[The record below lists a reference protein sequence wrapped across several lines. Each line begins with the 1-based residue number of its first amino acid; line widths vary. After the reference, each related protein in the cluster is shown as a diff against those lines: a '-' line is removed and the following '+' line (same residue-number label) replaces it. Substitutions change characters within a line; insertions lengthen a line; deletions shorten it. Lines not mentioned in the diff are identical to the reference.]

1 MMRSSDRSNTAFG
14 RLIDFLHEEELYD
27 DAIIVF
33 TSDHGEEFGERGFV
47 GWHSH
52 TLYDELLRV
61 PLLVKLPGA
70 AHAGVSVDEQVCGI
84 DIAPTILAALGLDA
98 PAGFEGVSLLGP
110 LSGAGSV
117 PEYAVSRKDVVI
129 TDDFASLRTPDW
141 KWSRGSLFHLASDP
155 EEATEVSG
163 AHRHTS
169 EALSAKL
176 EELIATR
183 PRPAPNKVEPDEEL
197 LKQLRSLG
205 YVK

>member
-1 MMRSSDRSNTAFG
+1 M
-14 RLIDFLHEEELYD
+14 
-27 DAIIVF
+27 
-33 TSDHGEEFGERGFV
+33 
-47 GWHSH
+47 
-52 TLYDELLRV
+52 
-61 PLLVKLPGA
+61 
-70 AHAGVSVDEQVCGI
+70 
-84 DIAPTILAALGLDA
+84 
-98 PAGFEGVSLLGP
+98 SLFGP

-163 AHRHTS
+163 ANRNTS

-183 PRPAPNKVEPDEEL
+183 SRPVPTKSSPT
-197 LKQLRSLG
+197 KSS
-205 YVK
+205 